1 MRKIAGAFQR
11 LEELLIAVSFS
22 IMVVSSFAQVVNRN
36 FVGGGVSWFEEL
48 SRYCMIYMA
57 LLATELG
64 LRDGTQ
70 VAVSAFTD
78 KCGPTL
84 RLALSMLSQAIVI
97 VFSVIVFVTS
107 LQLLQKQVAYGAHSA
122 GLDMPMYIPYFAL
135 PLSFAIIAIVQSAR
149 LLASIRRASGGP
161 GQVAG
166 GPQP

>member
-1 MRKIAGAFQR
+1 MRKITGALQR
-11 LEELLIAVSFS
+11 LEEFLIAVSFS

-70 VAVSAFTD
+70 GAVSAFTD
-78 KCGPTL
+78 KCGRVS
-84 RLALSMLSQAIVI
+84 RLALSTISQAIVI

-107 LQLLQKQVAYGAHSA
+107 FQLLQKQVAYGAHSA
-122 GLDMPMYIPYFAL
+122 GLDIPMYIPYFAL

-149 LLASIRRASGGP
+149 LLASIRAATGGP
-161 GQVAG
+161 GRAAG
-166 GPQP
+166 GPHP